1 MLVDIIKRETGL
13 PTLIIEHEFGGTQS
27 EQLQNRVNAFVEMVR
42 P

>member
-1 MLVDIIKRETGL
+1 MQRIVALFIALV
-13 PTLIIEHEFGGTQS
+13 IIEHDHGGVQS